1 MIIGLTGPICAG
13 KDEVAR
19 ILVSM
24 GFKRFSLFDEIKNE
38 LKEKNISLT
47 RDHIQHYADSARRKE
62 GVGVWA
68 RKIIKKLP
76 SDVNCVV
83 DSIRNPGE
91 VEEFR
96 ELGDF
101 FLVKVDAPSKLRFAR
116 MVKRAREQD
125 PKTFEEFEILEE
137 KDLGIGQ
144 PDYGQQHAQ
153 CFAFADKTVVNEG
166 TLEKLHEIVS
176 STVDDLR
183 EISSSWTS
191 LPYKNINEPAKI

>member
-13 KDEVAR
+13 KDEVAK
-19 ILVSM
+19 ILVSL
-24 GFKRFSLFDEIKNE
+24 GFERFSLSDEIRAE
-38 LKEKNISLT
+38 LRWHVAEMKREY
-47 RDHIQHYADSARRKE
+47 IQECGDQMRRRE

-68 RKIIKKLP
+68 RRIMSRIRPGKNYVI
-76 SDVNCVV
+76 

-91 VEEFR
+91 VEELR
-96 ELGDF
+96 QLGGF
-101 FLVKVDAPSKLRFAR
+101 FLVKIHAPTKLRFAR
-116 MVKRAREQD
+116 MIKRARSED
-125 PKTFEEFEILEE
+125 PTKFEDFDRLEL

-191 LPYKNINEPAKI
+191 LSYKNINEPAKI